1 MKLTG
6 GEALVQQLV
15 TEGATHVFGIPG
27 VQLDW
32 AVDALRKAENSIRY
46 LVPRHEQATSYM
58 ADGYARTTGKPGV
71 CMVVPGPGV
80 LNAAAGLAT
89 AYACNSPV
97 FCIAG
102 HIHSQAIG
110 QGYGMLHEI
119 KDQGAVLDQVTKW
132 RGQAR
137 TPEEVPGIVRRAWS
151 EMTSGRPGPVAVE
164 VPYDV
169 LQASGDVERITPP
182 AGEDG
187 RIKPDQA
194 QIRRIAALLKA
205 ATFPLIYV
213 GGGALSTNGGGAVQ
227 RLAEKLDA
235 PVVMSENGRG
245 AMSDRHPLAFSTL
258 AGRAL
263 LPHADVILVAG
274 SRFMETR
281 GPTPAWDDDGPKY
294 IYINADRSAADAPRV
309 LGMLLHADCGLA
321 CDALADELPSML
333 GSHRRAFT
341 PAKAAELRAWAQA
354 QIDAIEPQA
363 SFVRALRDA
372 IPEDGVFV
380 NELTQVG
387 YFARVAYPVYAP
399 GTIIGPGYQGTLGY
413 GFPTGLG
420 AAVGNPGR
428 VVVSITGDGGF
439 GWTLQEL
446 ATAARYKL
454 NHVVVVFA
462 DGAFANVRGLQKEQF
477 GQAYCADLHNPDFAA
492 LARSFGV
499 SGTKVRDAAGLSG
512 ALKEAIR
519 GGGPALIEVEVGQM
533 PSPWGLLR
541 LKSPGSGSGANA
553 NANALPSPFAI
564 DR

>member
-6 GEALVQQLV
+6 GEALVQQLAQ
-15 TEGATHVFGIPG
+15 EGASHVFGIPG

-32 AVDALRKAENSIRY
+32 AVDALRKAENQIRY

-58 ADGYARTTGKPGV
+58 ADGFARTTGKPGV

-89 AYACNSPV
+89 AYACNAPV

-102 HIHSQAIG
+102 HIHSEGIG
-110 QGYGMLHEI
+110 RGFGALHEI
-119 KDQGAVLDQVTKW
+119 KDQSAVLDQVTKW
-132 RGQAR
+132 RGLAR
-137 TPEEVPGIVRRAWS
+137 TPEEVPGLVRRAWS
-151 EMTSGRPGPVAVE
+151 EMTSGRPAPVAVE
-164 VPYDV
+164 IPYNV
-169 LQASGDVERITPP
+169 LAGSAEMELAPTP
-182 AGEDG
+182 AGVDN
-187 RIKPDQA
+187 RMKPDAA
-194 QIRRIAALLKA
+194 QVKRLAAVLSA
-205 ATFPLIYV
+205 ATFPVIYA
-213 GGGALSTNGGGAVQ
+213 GGGVLSTKGGAALQ
-227 RLAEKLDA
+227 RLAEKLGA

-245 AMSDRHPLAFSTL
+245 AISDRHPLAFSTL

-263 LPHADVILVAG
+263 IPHADVLVVAG

-281 GPTPAWDDDGPKY
+281 GPFPAWDKAGTKY
-294 IYINADRSAADAPRV
+294 IYINTDADAGIAPRV
-309 LGMLLHADCGLA
+309 SGMTLNADAGLA
-321 CDALADELPSML
+321 LAALADELPAAVPT
-333 GSHRRAFT
+333 HRRT
-341 PAKAAELRAWAQA
+341 LSAARAADLRAWAQA

-363 SFVRALRDA
+363 SFVRALRTA

-420 AAVGNPGR
+420 AAAGNPGR

-446 ATAARYKL
+446 ATASRYKL
-454 NHVVVVFA
+454 GHITVVFA
-462 DGAFANVRGLQKEQF
+462 DGHFANVRGLQQEQF
-477 GQAYCADLHNPDFAA
+477 GQAYCADLHNPDFVA
-492 LARSFGV
+492 LARAFGV
-499 SGTKVRDAAGLSG
+499 SATKVHDAKGLEGS
-512 ALKEAIR
+512 LKEAIR
-519 GGGPALIEVEVGQM
+519 AGGPHLIEVVTPQM

-541 LKSPGSGSGANA
+541 LKAPGGASA
-553 NANALPSPFAI
+553 GAGAMPSPFA
-564 DR
+564 

>member
-15 TEGATHVFGIPG
+15 AEGASHVFGIPG

-32 AVDALRKAENSIRY
+32 AVDALRKAENQIRY
-46 LVPRHEQATSYM
+46 MVPRHEQATSYM
-58 ADGYARTTGKPGV
+58 ADGFARTTGKPGV
-71 CMVVPGPGV
+71 CMVVPGPGI

-102 HIHSQAIG
+102 HIHSEAIG
-110 QGYGMLHEI
+110 KGYGLLHEI
-119 KDQGAVLDQVTKW
+119 KDQSAVLDQVTKW
-132 RGQAR
+132 RGLAR
-137 TPEEVPGIVRRAWS
+137 TPEEVPGLVHRAWQ
-151 EMTSGRPGPVAVE
+151 EMTSGRPAPVAVE
-164 VPYDV
+164 VPYNVLAASADV
-169 LQASGDVERITPP
+169 DLSPATPG
-182 AGEDG
+182 ADH
-187 RIKPDQA
+187 RVKPDEA
-194 QIRRIAALLKA
+194 QIKRLAAVLSA
-205 ATFPLIYV
+205 ATFPVIYAGGGV
-213 GGGALSTNGGGAVQ
+213 LSTGGGAALQ
-227 RLAEKLDA
+227 RLAEKLGA
-235 PVVMSENGRG
+235 PVITSENGRG
-245 AMSDRHPLAFSTL
+245 AISDRHPLAFSTL

-263 LPHADVILVAG
+263 IPHADVLLVAG

-281 GPTPAWDDDGPKY
+281 GPFPAWDNPATKY
-294 IYINADRSAADAPRV
+294 IYINTDDSAPLPPRV
-309 LGMLLHADCGLA
+309 PGMFCQGDAGLA
-321 CDALADELPSML
+321 MSALADELPAAMPA
-333 GSHRRAFT
+333 HRRRLD
-341 PAKAAELRAWAQA
+341 PARAAALREWAQA

-363 SFVRALRDA
+363 SFVRALRAA

-420 AAVGNPGR
+420 AAAGNPGR

-454 NHVVVVFA
+454 NHIVVVFA
-462 DGAFANVRGLQKEQF
+462 DGAFANVRGLQQEQF
-477 GQAYCADLHNPDFAA
+477 GQAYNAELHNPDFVA

-499 SGTKVRDAAGLSG
+499 SGIKVHDAKGLEG

-519 GGGPALIEVEVGQM
+519 SGGPALVEVEVGRM

-541 LKSPGSGSGANA
+541 LKSPGTATGS
-553 NANALPSPFAI
+553 NALPSPFMS
-564 DR
+564 

>member
-1 MKLTG
+1 MKRTG

-58 ADGYARTTGKPGV
+58 ADGYARTTGEPGV

-97 FCIAG
+97 LCIAG

-132 RGQAR
+132 RGQAK
-137 TPEEVPGIVRRAWS
+137 TPEEVPGLVRRAWS
-151 EMTSGRPGPVAVE
+151 EMLSGRPGPVAVE
-164 VPYDV
+164 VPHDV
-169 LQASGDVERITPP
+169 LQAQGDIELLTPP

-187 RIKPDQA
+187 RTKPDAA
-194 QIRRIAALLKA
+194 QIRRIAAILKA
-205 ATFPLIYV
+205 ATFPIIYV
-213 GGGALSTNGGGAVQ
+213 GGGALSTNGSGAVQ
-227 RLAEKLDA
+227 RLAEKLGA

-245 AMSDRHPLAFSTL
+245 ALSDRHPLAFSTL

-263 LPHADVILVAG
+263 LPHADVIVVAG

-281 GPTPAWDDDGPKY
+281 GPTPAWDDAAPKY
-294 IYINADRSAADAPRV
+294 IYINADASAADAPRV
-309 LGMLLHADCGLA
+309 SGMLVTADCGLS
-321 CDALADELPSML
+321 CDALADELPSAI

-341 PAKAAELRAWAQA
+341 PAKVAELRTWAQA

-372 IPEDGVFV
+372 IPEDGIFV

-420 AAVGNPGR
+420 AAAGNPGR

-499 SGTKVRDAAGLSG
+499 TGTKVRDAAGLSG

-519 GGGPALIEVEVGQM
+519 SGGPALIEVEVGPM
-533 PSPWGLLR
+533 PSPWSLLR
-541 LKSPGSGSGANA
+541 LKLPGTGSGSTANG
-553 NANALPSPFAI
+553 LPSPFAA